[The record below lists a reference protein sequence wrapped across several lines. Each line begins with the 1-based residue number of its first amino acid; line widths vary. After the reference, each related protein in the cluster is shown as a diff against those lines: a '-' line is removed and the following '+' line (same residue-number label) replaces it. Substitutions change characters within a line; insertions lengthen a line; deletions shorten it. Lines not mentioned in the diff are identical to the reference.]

1 MYLTYDEFKTMG
13 GTLDETAFKIFN
25 RRAEYLINAQGNGRT
40 GDRIGKL
47 TELPQAVKD
56 CTFELINHLNDNAFD
71 GSNIQSES
79 QSLGAQS
86 ESFTYSKLSKDESDT
101 EVSGIIFNFLYNV
114 KIDGVSIL
122 YLGASV

>member
-1 MYLTYDEFKTMG
+1 MYLTYDEFKNMG

-56 CTFELINHLNDNAFD
+56 CTFELINHLSDNAFD
-71 GSNIQSES
+71 GSDMVL
-79 QSLGAQS
+79 SLIS
-86 ESFTYSKLSKDESDT
+86 CIILKLME
-101 EVSGIIFNFLYNV
+101 YQY
-114 KIDGVSIL
+114 
-122 YLGASV
+122 YLWGRVYEPFKFKR